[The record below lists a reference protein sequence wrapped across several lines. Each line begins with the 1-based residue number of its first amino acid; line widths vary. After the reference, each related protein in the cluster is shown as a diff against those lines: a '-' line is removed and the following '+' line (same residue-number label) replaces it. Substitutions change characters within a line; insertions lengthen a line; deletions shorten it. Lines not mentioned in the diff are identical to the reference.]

1 MQGAH
6 VKKWLAIIVGGL
18 TACFL
23 LVALVVRLMFGS
35 GEYLEDRTG
44 EPELDGAKLEK
55 VVDLDFPPGN
65 IAVSSTGRIFF
76 TLHPDGGPP
85 TNVMELVDG
94 TPVPYPNEEF
104 QERTIGVPYF
114 QTVLS
119 LRVDRQNR
127 LWTLD
132 HAEFGSGHPRLVAF
146 DLDTDEVA
154 HQYDFPPSVAGGGS
168 MLNDLQVSPDGK
180 TIYIAETSP
189 LLHRPA
195 LIVYDVDKKE
205 SRRLLHNHESVLP
218 QNYVIRT
225 RQREMIIF
233 GLYNMR
239 IGVDS
244 IALDKDGEW
253 LYYGPVSGDRL
264 YRIRS
269 ADLRDTSL
277 SPEELAARV
286 EDYAAKT
293 LSDGL
298 TMDTAGNVY
307 LSDMEH
313 DAIVLVTPDRELRTL
328 LKDERLR
335 WPDGFSFGPDGWLYI
350 TCSSLQYVLFKGQQ
364 SRRDHAPY
372 QIFRVRPG
380 YDGVPGH

>member
-1 MQGAH
+1 MA
-6 VKKWLAIIVGGL
+6 VNRWLAISVGGL
-18 TACFL
+18 TASL
-23 LVALVVRLMFGS
+23 LLAIIVIRFMFGG

-44 EPELDGAKLEK
+44 EPLLDGSALEK

-65 IAVSSTGRIFF
+65 VAVSATGRIFF
-76 TLHPDGGPP
+76 TLHPDGRPP

-94 TPVPYPNEEF
+94 VPVPYPSAEF
-104 QERTIGVPYF
+104 QRPAIDLPYF
-114 QTVLS
+114 QTVLA
-119 LRVDRQNR
+119 LRIDRQDR

-132 HAEFGSGHPRLVAF
+132 HGEFGSGHPRLVAF
-146 DLDTDEVA
+146 DLATDEVV
-154 HQYDFPPSVAGGGS
+154 HEYEFPPSIAGGGS
-168 MLNDLQVSPDGK
+168 MLNDLQVSPDGA

-195 LIVYDVDKKE
+195 LVVYDVEKRE
-205 SRRLLHNHESVLP
+205 SRRLLHKHESVLP
-218 QNYVIRT
+218 RNYVIRT
-225 RQREMIIF
+225 REREMIIF
-233 GLYNMR
+233 GIYNMR

-244 IALDKDGEW
+244 IALDKQGEW

-264 YRIRS
+264 YRIRT
-269 ADLRDTSL
+269 ADLRDSTL
-277 SPEELAARV
+277 SPQELASRV
-286 EDYAAKT
+286 EDFAAKT

-298 TMDTAGNVY
+298 TMDNAGNVY

-313 DAIVLVTPDRELRTL
+313 NAVVLVKRDGSLQTL

-350 TCSSLQYVLFKGQQ
+350 ACSSLQHILFKGGD
-364 SRRDHAPY
+364 SRRAHAPY

-380 YDGVPGH
+380 YEGVPGH